1 MTTLSVF
8 LRFATALLVAA
19 SLAACDR
26 GDAAARAA
34 QAPSSQ
40 AVAAK
45 VREAA
50 AQTVPI
56 ILEAVGQVQG
66 SKEVEVRARVS
77 GILLK
82 QLYKEGQLVK
92 EGAPLFQIDAAP
104 YEITLAQAQAQ
115 LAQERA
121 RQEQAAR
128 EATRLKALAEE
139 RAISQKEFDDA
150 VSTQKLSAATLQA
163 AEANLRQAQLNLSY
177 TRVTAP
183 VSGVTGRI
191 QRSEG
196 SLVTAGQESSLLTTL
211 IQVQPAWVRFSVS
224 ESDLAKV
231 AGGKLTPGA
240 GQDIRLILPDDS
252 VYPLKGRLNFAATQI
267 DSRVATQELR
277 AEFDNPKVRLL
288 PGQFVRVRITAGE
301 YKDAFLVPQAAVFQ
315 NEKGHFLFVLD
326 GENKAAI
333 RQVQT
338 GEWNGQNWLVLSGI
352 KAGERIVVDN
362 LLKLRPGVLVSPQAD
377 TPSPAA
383 AK

>member
-1 MTTLSVF
+1 MPPIPNSAAVL
-8 LRFATALLVAA
+8 ALAVVLA
-19 SLAACDR
+19 SALAACDR
-26 GDAAARAA
+26 GDAATR
-34 QAPSSQ
+34 PSQ
-40 AVAAK
+40 TPVAVTAK
-45 VREAA
+45 VRAA
-50 AQTVPI
+50 APQNVPI
-56 ILEAVGQVQG
+56 VLEAVGQVQG
-66 SKEVEVRARVS
+66 SKEVEIRARVS

-82 QLYKEGQLVK
+82 QLYKEGQIVK
-92 EGAPLFQIDAAP
+92 EGAPLFQIDPAP
-104 YEITLAQAQAQ
+104 YEIALAQAQAQ

-121 RQEQAAR
+121 RQEQTAR
-128 EATRLKALAEE
+128 EAVRLKALAEE

-150 VSTQKLSAATLQA
+150 VSAQKLSVATVQA
-163 AEANLRQAQLNLSY
+163 AEANVRQAELNLSY

-191 QRSEG
+191 ARSEG
-196 SLVTAGQESSLLTTL
+196 SLVTAGQDSSLLTTL
-211 IQVQPAWVRFSVS
+211 IQVEPAWVRFSLS

-240 GQDIRLILPDDS
+240 GQDIRLVLPDES

-301 YKDAFLVPQAAVFQ
+301 YRDAFLVPQTAVFQ

-326 GENKAAI
+326 SENKAAI

-338 GEWNGQNWLVLSGI
+338 GEWSGQNWLVLSGL
-352 KAGERIVVDN
+352 KAGERVVLDN
-362 LLKLRPGVLVSPQAD
+362 LLKLRPGVPVSPQAED
-377 TPSPAA
+377 AAPAA
-383 AK
+383 PK